1 MLHGKNIWK
10 MFFAGVYHP
19 TFTLFR
25 CEERAQLLYL
35 PYWIHQ
41 SLPPSQ
47 QGDLGCYFVV
57 CQAPL
62 VSFITFYF
70 KFSLPERCI
79 VASKLSLVNCL
90 PCPLLKMEQ
99 DSWRCGGGALSL
111 QPCPPSYAA
120 EGQCV
125 WSPSR
130 GWPGLLNPYCGVVP
144 VHHPP
149 GAMQVLW
156 AFLCAWRSKLPLL
169 PSPLRC
175 RGLTSLI
182 ASPSPPSLLTSSE
195 GTLTPNF

>member
-1 MLHGKNIWK
+1 MENVLCWRVSPHIHSVQMWRKSPAALSAILDPSVIAPIP
-10 MFFAGVYHP
+10 AGRP
-19 TFTLFR
+19 R
-25 CEERAQLLYL
+25 LLL
-35 PYWIHQ
+35 CGVSGSFGFIHHF
-41 SLPPSQ
+41 L
-47 QGDLGCYFVV
+47 LK
-57 CQAPL
+57 
-62 VSFITFYF
+62 I
-70 KFSLPERCI
+70 FSTREMHSS
-79 VASKLSLVNCL
+79 VQLSLVNCL